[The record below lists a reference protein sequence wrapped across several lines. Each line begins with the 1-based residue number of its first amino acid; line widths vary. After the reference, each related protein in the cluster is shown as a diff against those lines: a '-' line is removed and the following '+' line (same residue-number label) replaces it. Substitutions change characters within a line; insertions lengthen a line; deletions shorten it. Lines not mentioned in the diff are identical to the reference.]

1 MRAVAKSATPSVLK
15 VKASG
20 GVGTLEDVRRM
31 VDAGAE
37 RIGSSRT
44 ERIIQ
49 DVLGVGGTGAAGGG
63 SY

>member
-1 MRAVAKSATPSVLK
+1 
-15 VKASG
+15 
-20 GVGTLEDVRRM
+20 M